1 VEKHKEARRLP
12 ASLAVH
18 KTPDIT
24 GSSSGH
30 LSGRGRIQKDGMP
43 RQTTNPMKTPILS
56 IFATIQILAC
66 TAICADGPM
75 NSGLVQSLS
84 KEHGTLTLRTEQG
97 TAGSIV
103 YHGMD
108 KADILTASG
117 KLAKMADISPGQRV
131 SVFYGKRGGQWVVS
145 RVLIADPTPA
155 PAVPAAPAATA
166 TLPAPVPAVTSRAA
180 TDGDITTKPANSAA
194 IDGDR
199 TTRAPNSAATDGD
212 RTTVPAE
219 GSRGAL
225 HRK

>member
-1 VEKHKEARRLP
+1 
-12 ASLAVH
+12 
-18 KTPDIT
+18 
-24 GSSSGH
+24 
-30 LSGRGRIQKDGMP
+30 
-43 RQTTNPMKTPILS
+43 MKTPLLS
-56 IFATIQILAC
+56 IFATLQILAS

-84 KEHGTLTLRTEQG
+84 KEHGTLTLRTEAG
-97 TAGSIV
+97 TTGSIV
-103 YHGMD
+103 YYGMD

-117 KLAKMADISPGQRV
+117 KPAKIADISPGQRV
-131 SVFYGKRGGQWVVS
+131 SVFYGKRGDQWFVS
-145 RVLIADPTPA
+145 RVLIPDPTPA
-155 PAVPAAPAATA
+155 PAVLP
-166 TLPAPVPAVTSRAA
+166 LPATIPGPVPAITSRAA

-219 GSRGAL
+219 GSRGGL